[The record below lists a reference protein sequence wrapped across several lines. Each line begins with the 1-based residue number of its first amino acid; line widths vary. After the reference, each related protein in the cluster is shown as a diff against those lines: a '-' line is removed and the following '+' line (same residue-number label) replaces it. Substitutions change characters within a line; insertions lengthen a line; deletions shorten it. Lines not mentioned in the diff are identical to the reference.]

1 MADEQSNNPGQ
12 DENAEGQDQQIS
24 IELDQE
30 VAEGIYSN
38 LAMIAHSPSEFV
50 VDFIRMMP
58 GTPKANVKSRIIIT
72 PEHAV
77 RFLNALKENIE
88 RYESQHGPIKK
99 TENPPKLPM
108 TFGGTMG
115 QA

>member
-1 MADEQSNNPGQ
+1 MADQHQQ
-12 DENAEGQDQQIS
+12 DPKQETTAGEQQINV
-24 IELDQE
+24 ELNED

-58 GTPKANVKSRIIIT
+58 GTPKATVKSRIIIT

-77 RFLNALKENIE
+77 RFLSALKENIE
-88 RYESQHGPIKK
+88 RYENAYGPIKR
-99 TENPPKLPM
+99 TENQPKLPM
-108 TFGGTMG
+108 NFGGTMG